1 MFFAFPLI
9 LLISAFNPSCS
20 FVCDVQYTSPI
31 TKLVCCMPLPNDV
44 FFIYLILINNYFPLL
59 IIFPFRSVFYNV
71 FVLVKDLE
79 R

>member
-31 TKLVCCMPLPNDV
+31 TKL
-44 FFIYLILINNYFPLL
+44 FIYLILINNYFPLL